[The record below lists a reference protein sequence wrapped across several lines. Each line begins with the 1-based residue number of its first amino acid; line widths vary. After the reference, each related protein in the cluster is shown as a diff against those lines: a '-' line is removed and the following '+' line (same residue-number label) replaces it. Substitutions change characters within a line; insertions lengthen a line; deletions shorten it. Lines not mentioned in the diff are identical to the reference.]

1 MSETDKLKED
11 SCVWLALEYIAQ
23 FVCHCRE
30 IVPGVTKLFQAPP
43 LGIFSAK
50 QNAEGITL
58 FGVMESLVVL
68 LLIPIAMSR

>member
-1 MSETDKLKED
+1 M
-11 SCVWLALEYIAQ
+11 
-23 FVCHCRE
+23 
-30 IVPGVTKLFQAPP
+30 PGVTKLFQAPP